1 MKKVMEL
8 TTIPTKWTH
17 QGKIVE
23 QLPDDCEGFV
33 YLITNLANNRKYIGK
48 KLARF
53 KVTRPPLKG
62 RTNKRRSTKES
73 DWRDYWGSSE
83 HLNADVISFGED
95 KFTREILHYC
105 SSRGILSYLEAKEQF
120 DIRFLETD
128 EYYNGIINVRIGSS
142 KMLQEHLRIHNG
154 QQ

>member
-1 MKKVMEL
+1 MISGRDYGGKGSMQRPINNIEQFDKNWDSIFGKCDNEKKAMEL
-8 TTIPTKWTH
+8 MTIPTKWTH

-83 HLNADVISFGED
+83 HLNADVISFGEN

-105 SSRGILSYLEAKEQF
+105 SSRGILSYLE
-120 DIRFLETD
+120 
-128 EYYNGIINVRIGSS
+128 S
-142 KMLQEHLRIHNG
+142 KRTI
-154 QQ
+154 